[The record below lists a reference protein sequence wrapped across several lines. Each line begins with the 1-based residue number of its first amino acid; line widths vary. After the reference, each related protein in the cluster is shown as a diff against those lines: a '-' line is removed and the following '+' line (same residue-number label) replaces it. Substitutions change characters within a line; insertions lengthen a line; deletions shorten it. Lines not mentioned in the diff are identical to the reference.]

1 MRGHHSFFFN
11 VACRRCHGL
20 ARVKVDLSGRGG
32 RFRVQGLGFR
42 VQGLEFG
49 VQGLGR
55 SDEEE
60 VVTNH
65 S

>member
-1 MRGHHSFFFN
+1 
-11 VACRRCHGL
+11 
-20 ARVKVDLSGRGG
+20 
-32 RFRVQGLGFR
+32 

-60 VVTNH
+60 VVTIH